1 VVRGPFGWVS
11 KRDVPRKRPAVVRI
25 THPMTP
31 PRILFIDFAPSPGG
45 SIQSLVHILR
55 HLPRQRYHPTVLLS
69 PTVAVL
75 PAVQTLGLPIF
86 SYDARQG
93 AASSFSASAQHVRQS
108 STAGWLREHRWLG
121 RPWRWGSAGRRLW
134 LRTRHTAAFIANLI
148 EDQQIDLVHLND
160 AIPLAEPG
168 ILAAYRCRRPSIV
181 NVRSFHQLDDVHRL
195 ISRLPAAGV
204 LTSRALQQ
212 DQHEQ
217 GVRFRQERVI
227 ANAIDL
233 AQFEQPVDRA
243 ELRAEFGFKPDARI
257 AIVIGRIM
265 RRKGLDIFIQAM
277 AQVVQQLP
285 QAHGLIVG
293 DDDSAESGLTEELQA
308 LSQQLGITDHIHF
321 TGHRT
326 DAPRLLLASDLL
338 CFVPT
343 QPEPFGRTLIEGMAA
358 GLPVIGARSGAIPD
372 IVSENETGL
381 LVPPADVD
389 AQANAIL
396 QLLAQP
402 EKAQAMGEAGKR
414 LAAAKYSIEHQ
425 INRFTELYD
434 LVNR

>member
-1 VVRGPFGWVS
+1 
-11 KRDVPRKRPAVVRI
+11 
-25 THPMTP
+25 MTP

-75 PAVQTLGLPIF
+75 PTVQTLGLPTF

-108 STAGWLREHRWLG
+108 SAAGWLREHRWLG

-134 LRTRHTAAFIANLI
+134 LRTRHTSSFIANLI

-343 QPEPFGRTLIEGMAA
+343 RPEPFGRTLIEGMAA

>member
-1 VVRGPFGWVS
+1 
-11 KRDVPRKRPAVVRI
+11 
-25 THPMTP
+25 
-31 PRILFIDFAPSPGG
+31 
-45 SIQSLVHILR
+45 
-55 HLPRQRYHPTVLLS
+55 
-69 PTVAVL
+69 
-75 PAVQTLGLPIF
+75 
-86 SYDARQG
+86 
-93 AASSFSASAQHVRQS
+93 
-108 STAGWLREHRWLG
+108 
-121 RPWRWGSAGRRLW
+121 LW

-168 ILAAYRCRRPSIV
+168 ILAAYRRRRPSIV

-212 DQHEQ
+212 DQHAQ
-217 GVRFRQERVI
+217 GVRFRQERII

-233 AQFEQPVDRA
+233 AQFAQPADRA
-243 ELRAEFGFKPDARI
+243 GVRRNLRTEFGLKPDARI
-257 AIVIGRIM
+257 VIVVGRIM

-277 AQVVQQLP
+277 AQVVQQQP

-293 DDDSAESGLTEELQA
+293 DDDSVESGLTEKLQA
-308 LSQQLGITDHIHF
+308 LSQQLGIVDHIHF
-321 TGHRT
+321 SGHRT
-326 DAPRLLLASDLL
+326 DVPRLLLASDLL

-381 LVPPADVD
+381 LVPPSDAD
-389 AQANAIL
+389 AQADAII
-396 QLLAQP
+396 QLLAHP
-402 EKAQAMGEAGKR
+402 GKSQAMGTAGKR
-414 LAAAKYSIEHQ
+414 LAAEKYSITHQ
-425 INRFTELYD
+425 INQLTELYD
-434 LVNR
+434 SVNRKTGKPVDQ